1 MSIGRELTE
10 LYNIIGYTFLDIS
23 YLENA
28 LTHSS
33 YANERRGKG
42 VYPSNERLEFL
53 GDAVLEIVISEYLY
67 ENFKNKTEGT
77 LTKMRQY
84 LVCEKTLS
92 KIARK
97 INLGDY
103 LNVGR
108 GEETTDCRKRPKVLA
123 DALEAVIAAIYL
135 DSSSFKRRGAK
146 EAILALFSDEIASC
160 PDMQKS
166 DFKTLL
172 QQLVEKD
179 GSSILE
185 YRVESE
191 SGPEHEKTFTVVA
204 LVNNNLVGEGVASTK
219 KEAEQRAARAAL
231 ILFGINV

>member
-1 MSIGRELTE
+1 MSIGREITE
-10 LYNIIGYTFLDIS
+10 LYGIINYTFRDIS

-33 YANERRGKG
+33 YAYEKRGKG

-92 KIARK
+92 KIARRIK
-97 INLGDY
+97 LGDF

-108 GEETTDCRKRPKVLA
+108 GEETTDCRNRPKVLA
-123 DALEAVIAAIYL
+123 DALEALIAAMYL
-135 DSSSFKRRGAK
+135 DSSGFKLEGAK
-146 EAILALFSDEIASC
+146 TAILDFFHDEIANC

-172 QQLVEKD
+172 QQLVEKE

-185 YRVESE
+185 YRVENE
-191 SGPEHEKTFTVVA
+191 CGPEHDKIFTVVV
-204 LVNNNLVGEGVASTK
+204 LVNNNVVGEGTASTK
-219 KEAEQRAARAAL
+219 KEAEQRAAKAAL
-231 ILFGINV
+231 ALFGINL